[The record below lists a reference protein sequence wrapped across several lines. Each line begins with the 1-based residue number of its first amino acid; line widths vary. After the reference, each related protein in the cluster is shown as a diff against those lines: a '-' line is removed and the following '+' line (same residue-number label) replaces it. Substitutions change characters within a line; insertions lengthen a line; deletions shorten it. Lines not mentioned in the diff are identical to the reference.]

1 MIKFFRSEEHEGYI
15 AVVLEL
21 LVSSAFWRMMSP
33 ILKRYWKNTSNLRR
47 DGSKGEREK
56 QGRGSGWR

>member
-21 LVSSAFWRMMSP
+21 LVSSAF
-33 ILKRYWKNTSNLRR
+33 
-47 DGSKGEREK
+47 
-56 QGRGSGWR
+56 